1 MHSSPFV
8 FSLFLATLP
17 LAAQAVIQPR
27 LQLDLTNGVAYER
40 GTNISDAPRQRGI
53 ATSPSALAPRSSQEV
68 WTSKLVYHAW
78 AMDSTLGAANADVY
92 FARSIDGG
100 VTFETP
106 RRLDAQLGAAKE
118 VSVEANGHTVCVS
131 WISNESGTDD
141 QVYAMVSL
149 DQGANFQGPFLLNDP
164 TLVPLGDVD
173 EHWLAAG
180 GNGYYVVFEFDDRGR
195 AATTGDED
203 VRFNRLDIVNGTVQV
218 GLDVRLNQPGSSNID
233 DVDSPIV
240 IADPAS
246 RDVLVAWFDD
256 RGGVAGANAL
266 YAVWSRTGGQDFPLA
281 NDVRLVGPPTADV
294 RSRNNVRGVL
304 ANGMCHLIWED
315 RRNQANGGLD
325 EPFYN
330 RVDVASGAILHANG
344 LRLSDWSPA
353 GAHEMDQPYL
363 AVNSQNANEL
373 IACWHD
379 DRDLGGGSNNAYNDI
394 FYSVSRDAGVTWSAN
409 LRVSTTSGRGT
420 GERNECW
427 GVSWQGD
434 HVVVVAERSASNVP
448 SSTAEDVA
456 YYMSQDGA
464 RTWGVEFISRRG
476 SAFGLPGN
484 DIDDPFIAVTP
495 LRNDIAVSFKDDF
508 YGAAND
514 LSSSGFRVPYVSTTA
529 PFQSGNSVQIQVKQ
543 IAEGNRNGITLLVY
557 HGVSSAVSAGFYPF
571 GNGIDVDLTFDA
583 TTLAFLGVQPLSVLL
598 NPAGGVASTPAI
610 TVPPGFRNPS
620 FRVQAVVFDATL
632 TARET
637 SDPFT
642 L

>member
-1 MHSSPFV
+1 MRLPQFAV
-8 FSLFLATLP
+8 FSFVAALP
-17 LAAQAVIQPR
+17 LAAQAVVQPR
-27 LQLDLTNGVAYER
+27 QQVDLSNGVAYER
-40 GTNISDAPRQRGI
+40 GTTISDAPRQRGVDS
-53 ATSPSALAPRSSQEV
+53 SPVALAPRNAQEV

-92 FARSIDGG
+92 FARSRDGG

-106 RRLDAQLGAAKE
+106 RRLDTQIGVAKE
-118 VSVEANGHTVCVS
+118 VSVAANGHNVCVS
-131 WISNESGTDD
+131 WLSNESGPDD
-141 QVYAMVSL
+141 QVYALVSV

-180 GNGYYVVFEFDDRGR
+180 ANSFYAIWEFDDRGR

-218 GLDVRLNQPGSSNID
+218 GLDVRLNQPASTNID

-240 IADPAS
+240 IADPANG
-246 RDVLVAWFDD
+246 DVLVAWFDD

-266 YAVWSRTGGQDFPLA
+266 YTVWSRTGGQDFPLA
-281 NDVRLVGPPTADV
+281 ADTRLVGPPTADV
-294 RSRNNVRGVL
+294 RSRNNVRGVI
-304 ANGMCHLIWED
+304 ANGAAHLVWED

-330 RVDVASGAILHANG
+330 RVDLASGAILHANG
-344 LRLSDWSPA
+344 LRLSDWTPP
-353 GAHEMDQPYL
+353 GAHEMDQPHV
-363 AVNSQNANEL
+363 AVNSANSNEV

-394 FYSVSRDAGVTWSAN
+394 FFSVSRDAGATWSAN
-409 LRVSTTSGRGT
+409 QRVSTTSGPGSR
-420 GERNECW
+420 ERNECW
-427 GVSWQGD
+427 GVSWNGD
-434 HVVVVAERSASNVP
+434 HVVVVAERSAGNVP

-464 RTWGVEFISRRG
+464 RTWGVEFITRRG

-495 LRNDIAVSFKDDF
+495 LRNDIVVSYKDDF
-508 YGAAND
+508 FGAAND
-514 LSSSGFRVPYVSTTA
+514 LSTSGLRVPYISTTA
-529 PFQSGNSVQIQVKQ
+529 DFQSGNSVQIQVKQ
-543 IAEGNRNGITLLVY
+543 IAESNRNGITLLVY
-557 HGVSSAVSAGFYPF
+557 HGVSSPISAGFYPF
-571 GNGIDVDLTFDA
+571 GSGVDIDVTFDA
-583 TTLAFLGVQPLSVLL
+583 ITLAFLGIQPLSVLGV
-598 NPAGGVASTPAI
+598 PTGGIATTPAI
-610 TVPPGFRNPS
+610 VVPPGYRNPS

-637 SDPFT
+637 TDPFT